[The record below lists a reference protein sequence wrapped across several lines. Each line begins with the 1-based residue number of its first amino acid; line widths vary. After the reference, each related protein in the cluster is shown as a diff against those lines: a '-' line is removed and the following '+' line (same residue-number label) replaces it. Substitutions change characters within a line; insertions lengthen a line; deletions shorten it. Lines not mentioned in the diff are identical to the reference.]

1 MIMAVIFDERDCEM
15 CIHGA
20 LCEDFPTCPFFEEE
34 EESEECRN
42 WQLDFSKI

>member
-1 MIMAVIFDERDCEM
+1 MIIEAIFDKHDCEM
-15 CIHGA
+15 CIHSILA
-20 LCEDFPTCPFFEEE
+20 EDFPECPFFEKE